1 MAICIHMVNIAIN
14 MVNMANNSLWHP
26 KKLQVYTGWGPQD
39 SVQLRY
45 KWLKTMVYN
54 RYNELAHELYKPN
67 YNWGAPSYNIMD

>member
-1 MAICIHMVNIAIN
+1 MAR
-14 MVNMANNSLWHP
+14 

-54 RYNELAHELYKPN
+54 RYNELVHELYKPI